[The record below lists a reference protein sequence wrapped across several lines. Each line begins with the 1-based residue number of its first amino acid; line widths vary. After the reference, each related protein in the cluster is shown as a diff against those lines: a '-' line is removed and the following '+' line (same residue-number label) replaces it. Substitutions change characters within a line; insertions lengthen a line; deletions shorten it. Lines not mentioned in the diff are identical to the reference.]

1 MSENKLKPT
10 EAWFNQSGV
19 IPYRI
24 KNKELEILLI
34 TSRKKQR
41 WIIPKG
47 IIEDNLHPQ
56 TSAGKEALEEAGI
69 VGTVEDHYLGSYAV
83 KKWGGK
89 IKIEVYPMIVKLLL
103 DDWEEKDLR
112 KRKWFSFKEAKEKIE
127 IRGLQKVLDNFIIKI
142 NEADS

>member
-1 MSENKLKPT
+1 MSDQKSNPT

-19 IPYRI
+19 IPYRM
-24 KNKELEILLI
+24 KNGQLEVLLI
-34 TSRKKQR
+34 TSLKKKR

-47 IIEDNLHPQ
+47 IVEDNLNPQ

-69 VGTVEDHYLGSYAV
+69 VGTVENYYLGSYST

-89 IKIEVYPMIVKLLL
+89 IKINVYPMIVKLLL

-112 KRKWFSFKEAKEKIE
+112 KRKWFSFTEAKEKIE
-127 IRGLQKVLDNFIIKI
+127 IKGLQKVLDNFKTII
-142 NEADS
+142 NEANS